1 VLLIIKTSFY
11 LVYVCIC
18 MTVDYIF
25 HQFLFQYQILLPAP
39 SKTPS
44 SSSGLSSATT
54 NGPMGASPGGS
65 SGVLSPTNSGG
76 SRAQTPI
83 RLTFSAASSQ
93 LGQAAA
99 SLSISRNS
107 PLGCPPTPHEVAF
120 AQKMLSRID
129 DMKGKNGILLPKLF

>member
-1 VLLIIKTSFY
+1 
-11 LVYVCIC
+11 
-18 MTVDYIF
+18 
-25 HQFLFQYQILLPAP
+25 
-39 SKTPS
+39 
-44 SSSGLSSATT
+44 
-54 NGPMGASPGGS
+54 MGASPGGS

-129 DMKGKNGILLPKLF
+129 DMKGKKYFLSFWLLFGFFFGGGALLSYVLRTNTYSTRRENSPTIWQVLDFFKK